1 MQKQLAS
8 NTASFRHKIAVEE
21 KKIIEAQ
28 SIRANLEVETKLLK
42 LKLKVFRSLNYI
54 SHTAEGIQDAIH

>member
-1 MQKQLAS
+1 MEKQLAS
-8 NTASFRHKIAVEE
+8 NTASFRHKLAVEE

-28 SIRANLEVETKLLK
+28 SSRANLEVEIESLK

-54 SHTAEGIQDAIH
+54 SLTAGGIQDAIH